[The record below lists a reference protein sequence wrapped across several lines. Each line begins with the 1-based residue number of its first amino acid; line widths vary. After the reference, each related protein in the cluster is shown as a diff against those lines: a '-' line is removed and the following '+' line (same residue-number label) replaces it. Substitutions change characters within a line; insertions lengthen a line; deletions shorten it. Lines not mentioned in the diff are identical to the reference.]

1 MCYVT
6 KEDHSKK
13 PVEVR
18 VRMSW
23 FILLLVTWYM
33 DSEGKNVTS
42 MKSNVMS
49 MKKDFAFL
57 LLRVTAWNQTFPSR

>member
-23 FILLLVTWYM
+23 FILLLVTWCM
-33 DSEGKNVTS
+33 DSEGK
-42 MKSNVMS
+42 NVMS

-57 LLRVTAWNQTFPSR
+57 LLRVIVWNQTFPSR